1 MDAAENGARSPLE
14 ELASA
19 VSPDILLTEPAE
31 MQRFGRDWIGDH
43 CARPLAVARPRDV
56 AGVSLIVRECHRLG
70 IPIVPQG
77 GLTGLVGGAV
87 PTDGVELV
95 LSLERMNRVRS
106 IDAIDFA
113 LVVEAGCVLEEAK
126 RAAEAAGC
134 LLPITFGAQ
143 GSCRIG
149 GNVATNAGGFNVL
162 RYGMTRDLVLGL
174 EVVLADGRVW
184 NGLKVLRKDNRGY
197 DLKQMFIGSEGTL
210 GVITAAALK
219 LFPKPVQVETA
230 FIGLRTVDDAMAL
243 YAHMRHACSD
253 LATAFEL
260 LMRPTIEVSL
270 EADPTLLDPLSDVY
284 PVYVLCELSCGGGI
298 DLRAVLETALT
309 TTEDLVADAVIAA
322 SGEQAR
328 RLWRLRETM
337 VERQGRGERYFRTDI
352 SLPIS
357 QIPAFVKEVTPLLRE
372 RVPAGEV
379 MLYGHVGD
387 GNLHLNVIPPPG
399 MGADER
405 QVLFHDSEHM
415 IFGVLDQFGG
425 SISAEHG
432 IGRVKR
438 EAFLERIDA
447 VSLDLAMRLKQ
458 ALDPDRMLSKG
469 RILPSQ
475 PARSGK
481 GEPESDAMPSSE

>member
-1 MDAAENGARSPLE
+1 MAQPLGSLGDAGAPSPLD
-14 ELASA
+14 ELAT
-19 VSPDILLTEPAE
+19 VLPPDILLTEPADME
-31 MQRFGRDWIGDH
+31 RFGRDWMGDYH
-43 CARPLAVARPRDV
+43 TRPLAVARPRDA
-56 AGVSLIVRECHRLG
+56 AGVSLVVRECHRLR
-70 IPIVPQG
+70 IPLVPQG
-77 GLTGLVGGAV
+77 GLTGLVGGGV
-87 PTDGVELV
+87 PTDGRELV
-95 LSLERMNRVRS
+95 LSLERMNKVRS
-106 IDAIDFA
+106 IDVIDFA
-113 LVVEAGCVLEEAK
+113 MVVEAGCVLEEAK
-126 RAAEAAGC
+126 RAADAAGC

-174 EVVLADGRVW
+174 EVVLADGRIW

-230 FIGLRTVDDAMAL
+230 FIGLRTVEDAMAL

-260 LMRPTIEVSL
+260 LMRAPIEVSL
-270 EADPTLLDPLSDVY
+270 AADPTLVDPLSEVY

-298 DLRAVLETALT
+298 DLRGVLETALT
-309 TTEDLVADAVIAA
+309 TTEDLVADAVIAT
-322 SGEQAR
+322 SSEQAN

-357 QIPAFVKEVTPLLRE
+357 QIPAFVRQVTPHLAA
-372 RVPAGEV
+372 RVPAGDV

-387 GNLHLNVIPPPG
+387 GNLHLNVIPPAG
-399 MGADER
+399 IGAEARDA
-405 QVLFHDSEHM
+405 LFHEAEET

-432 IGRVKR
+432 IGRLKR
-438 EAFLERIDA
+438 PAFLERIDA
-447 VSLDLAMRLKQ
+447 VSLDLATRMKQ
-458 ALDPDRMLSKG
+458 ALDPDGILSMG
-469 RILPSQ
+469 RIL
-475 PARSGK
+475 
-481 GEPESDAMPSSE
+481 DL

>member
-1 MDAAENGARSPLE
+1 MDEGEHGAGSPLS
-14 ELASA
+14 ELMAA
-19 VSPDILLTEPAE
+19 LPVDLLLSDPAE
-31 MQRFGRDWIGDH
+31 TARFGRDWTGDYNT
-43 CARPLAVARPRDV
+43 RPLAVARPRDV
-56 AGVSLIVRECHRLG
+56 AGVSLVMRECHRLR
-70 IPIVPQG
+70 IPVVPQG
-77 GLTGLVGGAV
+77 GLTGLVGAAV
-87 PTDGVELV
+87 PANGVELV
-95 LSLERMNRVRS
+95 LSLERMNKVRS
-106 IDAIDFA
+106 IDGIDFA
-113 LVVEAGCVLEEAK
+113 IVVEAGCVLEEAK
-126 RAAEAAGC
+126 RAADAAGC

-219 LFPKPVQVETA
+219 LYPKPVQVETA
-230 FIGLRTVDDAMAL
+230 FIGLRTVEDAMAL

-260 LMRPTIEVSL
+260 LMRAPIEVSL
-270 EADPTLLDPLSDVY
+270 RADPALVDPLADIY

-298 DLRAVLETALT
+298 DLRSVLETALT
-309 TTEDLVADAVIAA
+309 TTEDLVADAVIAT
-322 SGEQAR
+322 SSEQSN

-357 QIPAFVKEVTPLLRE
+357 HIPAFIEQVTPLLAE
-372 RVPAGEV
+372 HVPEGEV

-387 GNLHLNVIPPPG
+387 GNLHLNVIPPSG
-399 MGADER
+399 IGAEAR
-405 QVLFHDSEHM
+405 QALFHAAEET
-415 IFGVLDQFGG
+415 IFAVLDRFGG

-432 IGRVKR
+432 IGRLKR
-438 EAFLERIDA
+438 AAFLERVDA
-447 VSLDLAMRLKQ
+447 VSLDLAMRVKQ
-458 ALDPDRMLSKG
+458 ALDPEHILSMG
-469 RILPSQ
+469 RILPEEL
-475 PARSGK
+475 PG
-481 GEPESDAMPSSE
+481 G

>member
-1 MDAAENGARSPLE
+1 MDSVEQGRPSPLE
-14 ELASA
+14 TLAA
-19 VSPDILLTEPAE
+19 VLPPDILLTEPAE
-31 MQRFGRDWIGDH
+31 MERFGRDWMGDY
-43 CARPLAVARPRDV
+43 ATIPLAVARPRDV
-56 AGVSLIVRECHRLG
+56 AGVSLVVRECHRLN
-70 IPIVPQG
+70 IPVVPQG
-77 GLTGLVGGAV
+77 GLTGLVGAGV

-95 LSLERMNRVRS
+95 LSLERMNRIRS
-106 IDAIDFA
+106 IDVIDFA
-113 LVVEAGCVLEEAK
+113 MVVEAGCVLEEAK

-174 EVVLADGRVW
+174 EVVLADGRIW
-184 NGLKVLRKDNRGY
+184 NGIKVLRKDNRGY

-210 GVITAAALK
+210 GIITAAALK

-230 FIGLRTVDDAMAL
+230 FIGLRTVEDAMAL

-260 LMRPTIEVSL
+260 LMRAPIEVSL
-270 EADPTLLDPLSDVY
+270 RADPTLVDPLSEVY

-298 DLRAVLETALT
+298 DLRGVLETALT

-322 SGEQAR
+322 SSEQAN

-357 QIPAFVKEVTPLLRE
+357 QIPAFVRQVTPRLAE
-372 RVPAGEV
+372 RVPEGDV

-387 GNLHLNVIPPPG
+387 GNLHLNVIPPSG
-399 MGADER
+399 IGAEER
-405 QVLFHDSEHM
+405 EALFHVAEET
-415 IFGVLDQFGG
+415 IFGVLDEFGG

-432 IGRVKR
+432 IGRLKR
-438 EAFLERIDA
+438 EAFLERVDA
-447 VSLDLAMRLKQ
+447 VSLDLATRVKQ
-458 ALDPDRMLSKG
+458 ALDPDGILSMG
-469 RILPSQ
+469 RILP
-475 PARSGK
+475 ARG
-481 GEPESDAMPSSE
+481 